1 VERQKFSWETE
12 AGRSREN
19 PLDTAGSGRI
29 PSARMNREPITLL
42 LATALL
48 LSVTLTAGLCYWYLQ
63 CTRQLNLAQMEVA
76 RANNNRAAM
85 QSLATE
91 SIEYAKRNPDMIA
104 VLQSLGLRSRIE
116 TNQPAQSR

>member
-1 VERQKFSWETE
+1 
-12 AGRSREN
+12 
-19 PLDTAGSGRI
+19 
-29 PSARMNREPITLL
+29 MNREPITLL

>member
-1 VERQKFSWETE
+1 MEREKFIWGAQAKES
-12 AGRSREN
+12 GEN
-19 PLDTAGSGRI
+19 RLDTDDSRQI
-29 PSARMNREPITLL
+29 PCARMNREPVTML

-85 QSLATE
+85 QSLAAE

-104 VLQSLGLRSRIE
+104 VLQSLGLKSRIE
-116 TNQPAQSR
+116 TNQPASVR